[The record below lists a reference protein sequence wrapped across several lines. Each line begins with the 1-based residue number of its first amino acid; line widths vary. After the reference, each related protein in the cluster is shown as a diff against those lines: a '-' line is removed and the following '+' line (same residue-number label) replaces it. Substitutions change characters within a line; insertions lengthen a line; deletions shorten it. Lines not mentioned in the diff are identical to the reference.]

1 LFLLGAESKT
11 KLKKTRQGKYARK
24 SRQYRHIKVNLPGN
38 QWLASINEYY
48 FIGGELMVR
57 QIAIVVILIIASS
70 TSGIAADVGTF
81 KASEIAPA
89 GTPLMLTGKLTKPQG
104 NGPFP
109 AIVLLHGCAG
119 IKSYQDVWAG
129 RFASWGY
136 VAFQVDSLGPRGL
149 SSICEDASLIIS
161 LIHKRTQDAYD
172 AKTYLAGLDFVDR
185 NRVGVMGWSHGGWT
199 TISVVAQKRDD
210 PFRSAIAFYPYCDRV
225 LFDLNAPLLILIGEK
240 DDWTLAGM
248 CTMQMHPVQTGH
260 EVILKIY
267 PDAYHGFDG
276 EGLDMVAA
284 GHDGGH
290 RILYNPAAAADANIR
305 VREFL
310 AKHLQ

>member
-1 LFLLGAESKT
+1 MFKSAFTAVLLVA
-11 KLKKTRQGKYARK
+11 
-24 SRQYRHIKVNLPGN
+24 
-38 QWLASINEYY
+38 
-48 FIGGELMVR
+48 
-57 QIAIVVILIIASS
+57 VIF
-70 TSGIAADVGTF
+70 TAANAGDTVTF
-81 KASEIAPA
+81 KGMTTTEA
-89 GTPLMLTGKLTKPQG
+89 GDPLMLKGKLTKPRG

-119 IKSYQDVWAG
+119 IKSYQDMWAG